1 MELPEDTDS
10 YLYNTDEKIDTQ
22 IGQEVA
28 KVAKQD
34 LVLN

>member
-1 MELPEDTDS
+1 MWSSLRIQIVISTA
-10 YLYNTDEKIDTQ
+10 DEKIDTQ